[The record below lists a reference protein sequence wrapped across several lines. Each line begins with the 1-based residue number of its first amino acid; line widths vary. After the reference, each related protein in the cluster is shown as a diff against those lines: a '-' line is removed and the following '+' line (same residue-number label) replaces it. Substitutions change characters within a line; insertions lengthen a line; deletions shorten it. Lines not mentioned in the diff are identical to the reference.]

1 MWDDN
6 ENDEAIVNFGN
17 FEDPKKDDDFIQSM
31 LDSFII
37 KEKKKEIIKKDDEVC
52 CSIQK
57 LPQETLIG
65 IFTYLPIYTLF
76 KLQFVC
82 TLFNHIINKF
92 LFKYRFNYIY
102 KRNMKKYI
110 NTFWASITYSLEDLH
125 STNNITHIYGNNL
138 TPRYMGGNPVDRSRL
153 SLSKVIDG
161 QRVYQEG
168 KFEEAF
174 KQLHC
179 LFHDKVFIYILLNDF
194 PHCDLFSTV
203 VQMGMCNRG
212 LDGLYNVGEFV
223 NNYYTFPNI
232 FGYILS
238 QIAFALIDSRG

>member
-1 MWDDN
+1 
-6 ENDEAIVNFGN
+6 
-17 FEDPKKDDDFIQSM
+17 
-31 LDSFII
+31 
-37 KEKKKEIIKKDDEVC
+37 
-52 CSIQK
+52 
-57 LPQETLIG
+57 
-65 IFTYLPIYTLF
+65 
-76 KLQFVC
+76 
-82 TLFNHIINKF
+82 
-92 LFKYRFNYIY
+92 
-102 KRNMKKYI
+102 MKKYI
-110 NTFWASITYSLEDLH
+110 NTFWASITCSLEDLR

-161 QRVYQEG
+161 QRVYHEG

-223 NNYYTFPNI
+223 NNHYTFPNI

-238 QIAFALIDSRG
+238 QIAFALIDRVIHLEMELSKNPNATIPTRACYYTSEISKKLSRVYIMHVPRFLIFKTMNNIKFLEFKDKKYLINA